1 MPKLK
6 NIELQKK
13 IGLKLKK
20 LRLQKELSQIEL
32 SYRSDIDRRQILRI
46 EKGELNT
53 TIGTLSN
60 LAKALGID
68 IIDLL
73 VE

>member
-1 MPKLK
+1 VPKLK